1 MKSKTKCRVYRS
13 YMRTRGVAVSDYF
26 YKELPCL
33 VFQIVQDLWYE
44 FNINHWLL
52 CDSFDLQRISK
63 INVSLFFFYFLPFPQ
78 QQLPFLLVLYHI
90 WKEKA
95 K

>member
-52 CDSFDLQRISK
+52 CDSFELQRISK
-63 INVSLFFFYFLPFPQ
+63 KNVSLTIQKYRDTTWS
-78 QQLPFLLVLYHI
+78 VKVVWI
-90 WKEKA
+90 
-95 K
+95 